1 MGRYKFSLVN
11 DGGFMPDLDGVE
23 MPNLEAVRGHATQA
37 IADIIADE
45 LRQGKTDV
53 RLSLIVDSEDGER
66 VANFQAIA
74 RLEVEEEPFA
84 RPAPAAKGPEE

>member
-1 MGRYKFSLVN
+1 MGRYTFSLVN

-23 MPNLEAVRGHATQA
+23 MPDFEAVRGHATQA

-53 RLSLIVDSEDGER
+53 RLSLLVDGEDGER
-66 VANFQAIA
+66 VASFQAIA
-74 RLEVEEEPFA
+74 RLEVDENPLA
-84 RPAPAAKGPEE
+84 RPAPPATES